1 MENEMLE
8 KLRKYLNEIPKEQ
21 IQKEWE
27 ELEKKYPPTGEYA
40 VKAVDYIE
48 YLNEIHPLKPKQ

>member
-1 MENEMLE
+1 MANEMLE
-8 KLRKYLNEIPKEQ
+8 WLRKYFEENPKEQ

-27 ELEKKYPPTGEYA
+27 EIEKKYPPTGEYA
-40 VKAVDYIE
+40 VKAKDYIE